1 MKLTSK
7 GRYAV
12 TATLYI
18 ALQGG
23 QRSVNL
29 SEISEKQKIS
39 LSYLEQLFAK
49 LRKHGIVTSVRG
61 PGGGYRLKLP
71 LAEIS
76 VGMIIHAVNEN
87 IQATKCLGQ
96 GNCKNGIECLTHHLW
111 QDLSTQISHFL
122 YGITLESLVKQHT
135 EKQLE
140 K

>member
-18 ALQGG
+18 ALQEG
-23 QRSVNL
+23 QRAVNL
-29 SEISEKQKIS
+29 SEISDKQKIS

-49 LRKHGIVTSVRG
+49 LRRHGIVTSVRG
-61 PGGGYRLKLP
+61 PGGGYRLNRSP
-71 LAEIS
+71 AEIS
-76 VGMIIHAVNEN
+76 VGMIIHAVSEN
-87 IQATKCLGQ
+87 IQVTKCLGK

-122 YGITLESLVKQHT
+122 YGISLESLVKQHI
-135 EKQLE
+135 EKHFKE
-140 K
+140 